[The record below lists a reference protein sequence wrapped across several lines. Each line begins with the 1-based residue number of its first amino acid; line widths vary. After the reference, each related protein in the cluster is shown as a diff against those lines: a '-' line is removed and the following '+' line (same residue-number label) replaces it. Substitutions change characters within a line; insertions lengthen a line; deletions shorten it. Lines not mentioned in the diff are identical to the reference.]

1 MAIRRALTFT
11 VIGVLLG
18 VAMGLVVWGGIPG
31 DAAPAQPATLALGLT
46 PVVAPLVGGRAPD
59 FEALDTGG
67 NRLRLS
73 ELQGRVVVLNF
84 WATWCEP
91 CRAEMPL
98 LQARARGLENQG
110 LSVIGV
116 NFDEAATVVRA
127 FQNELE
133 LSFPLLLDPGGH
145 INALYRVLAYPTT
158 FFVDAAGVIRFQHLG
173 VMDEGQLDS
182 YLDRMGLG

>member
-1 MAIRRALTFT
+1 
-11 VIGVLLG
+11 
-18 VAMGLVVWGGIPG
+18 
-31 DAAPAQPATLALGLT
+31 
-46 PVVAPLVGGRAPD
+46 
-59 FEALDTGG
+59 
-67 NRLRLS
+67 
-73 ELQGRVVVLNF
+73 
-84 WATWCEP
+84 
-91 CRAEMPL
+91 MPL
-98 LQARARGLENQG
+98 LQARARNLETQG

-127 FQNELE
+127 FQDELE